1 MMARKTAY
9 EKIEEGLKEALEIAR
24 GNAKPANLFVPPELS
39 VRAIRTKTGLSQED
53 FAAVF
58 GFTIHQIRQ
67 WEQGRSR
74 PLGALRAYLL
84 IIDRDPE
91 SVKALLRQ
99 AAHAKKVA

>member
-1 MMARKTAY
+1 MARKTAY

-24 GNAKPANLFVPPELS
+24 GNAKPAKLFVPPEIN

-91 SVKALLRQ
+91 SVKTLLRQ
-99 AAHAKKVA
+99 AASAKKAA